1 MKRIVIGAVILIILL
16 AGVIAV
22 AFGPARGWLQS
33 LPVPGLLRPA
43 GQTASETASLIASGA
58 IEAETIAV
66 SSATGGRLA
75 ALHVAEGDQVA
86 AGDLIAEMDAALAD
100 ADLAQARAAVTQA
113 EAQVALLKVG
123 PRSADMDIFRA
134 ALQQA
139 QVISATAYTAWQDA
153 QALVTAPRDLD
164 VRLAAAEAAIPVAE
178 AQLQAAQAKA
188 TAADLEEALWGRI
201 VRLLQEGFDLT
212 LPLPGDP
219 TIHFESS
226 ADKTNQALFQWNQAS
241 QRTWQA
247 HAQAGVAA
255 AGLATARQTAA
266 DLRAQQA
273 DPQSLLAQAN
283 AAEAA
288 YRVAAAGVA
297 TAQANL
303 EAALAGAPAEQV
315 QAAEALV
322 RQAQAGVQ
330 TSQVKRERGRIFA
343 PRAGSITAVVQRR
356 GEVIAAG
363 SPIVRLADLSHV
375 TLTVYAPEPQLGQ
388 VRLGQDVQATVDA
401 FPDRL
406 FSGAVAQIADQ
417 AEFTP
422 RNIQTRQERANTV
435 YAVKVAL
442 PNPDGLLKPGMPAD
456 AYFCAE
462 GQTDCRG
469 RDDQASVALPRLA
482 IGQSQPAAAGPVAAS
497 GVVEGVETAIAA
509 ELGSRVVEVTATEG
523 ERVAAGQLLIRL
535 DSSEWEARRS
545 QALAAVAAAR
555 ADLARVTAAPQPT
568 RLAQARAQVAQA
580 EAVLAGARA
589 GLADARKL
597 AENPLDLDGQINSA
611 QAQVQAAA
619 GHIDLARANLKAA
632 QVLQASV
639 QPDTGSDQ
647 DRTRRAIYDQQVI
660 AAEALVRAAQ
670 AQQRSAQA
678 ALAQLLAIRR
688 QPVALDAAVHRAE
701 GQTLQ
706 ASAGVTVA
714 LAALA
719 QVQAP
724 PQPEAVALAQAKV
737 AQAEAAVA
745 LLDATLEKL
754 RLASPLTGTVA
765 SRMIH
770 PGEAAQPGM
779 ALLTL
784 VDLSQVKLVVYAPA
798 SQIGRVKLG
807 QPANVT
813 VDAYPGR
820 MFAGRVTYVADQAEF
835 TPKNIQTQEE
845 RVKTVFR
852 VEIALENPDGAL
864 RPGMPADAVLP

>member
-1 MKRIVIGAVILIILL
+1 M
-16 AGVIAV
+16 
-22 AFGPARGWLQS
+22 
-33 LPVPGLLRPA
+33 
-43 GQTASETASLIASGA
+43 
-58 IEAETIAV
+58 
-66 SSATGGRLA
+66 
-75 ALHVAEGDQVA
+75 
-86 AGDLIAEMDAALAD
+86 
-100 ADLAQARAAVTQA
+100 
-113 EAQVALLKVG
+113 
-123 PRSADMDIFRA
+123 
-134 ALQQA
+134 
-139 QVISATAYTAWQDA
+139 
-153 QALVTAPRDLD
+153 
-164 VRLAAAEAAIPVAE
+164 
-178 AQLQAAQAKA
+178 
-188 TAADLEEALWGRI
+188 
-201 VRLLQEGFDLT
+201 
-212 LPLPGDP
+212 
-219 TIHFESS
+219 
-226 ADKTNQALFQWNQAS
+226 
-241 QRTWQA
+241 
-247 HAQAGVAA
+247 
-255 AGLATARQTAA
+255 
-266 DLRAQQA
+266 
-273 DPQSLLAQAN
+273 
-283 AAEAA
+283 
-288 YRVAAAGVA
+288 
-297 TAQANL
+297 
-303 EAALAGAPAEQV
+303 
-315 QAAEALV
+315 
-322 RQAQAGVQ
+322 
-330 TSQVKRERGRIFA
+330 
-343 PRAGSITAVVQRR
+343 
-356 GEVIAAG
+356 
-363 SPIVRLADLSHV
+363 
-375 TLTVYAPEPQLGQ
+375 
-388 VRLGQDVQATVDA
+388 
-401 FPDRL
+401 
-406 FSGAVAQIADQ
+406 
-417 AEFTP
+417 
-422 RNIQTRQERANTV
+422 
-435 YAVKVAL
+435 
-442 PNPDGLLKPGMPAD
+442 
-456 AYFCAE
+456 
-462 GQTDCRG
+462 
-469 RDDQASVALPRLA
+469 
-482 IGQSQPAAAGPVAAS
+482 
-497 GVVEGVETAIAA
+497 
-509 ELGSRVVEVTATEG
+509 
-523 ERVAAGQLLIRL
+523 
-535 DSSEWEARRS
+535 
-545 QALAAVAAAR
+545 
-555 ADLARVTAAPQPT
+555 TAAPQPT

-619 GHIDLARANLKAA
+619 GQIDLARANLKAA

-779 ALLTL
+779 ALLTQ
-784 VDLSQVKLVVYAPA
+784 VDLSQVKLVIYAPA